1 MGSELYNF
9 QIVKKIADWLILS
22 EGDVIKKM
30 QEQLGK
36 ANVIDEDPTQKYTR
50 KIQKHL
56 CKLRKEKKFTDQFT
70 VSHTN
75 TSIFNI

>member
-1 MGSELYNF
+1 
-9 QIVKKIADWLILS
+9 
-22 EGDVIKKM
+22 M

-36 ANVIDEDPTQKYTR
+36 ANVIDEDPTQRYTR